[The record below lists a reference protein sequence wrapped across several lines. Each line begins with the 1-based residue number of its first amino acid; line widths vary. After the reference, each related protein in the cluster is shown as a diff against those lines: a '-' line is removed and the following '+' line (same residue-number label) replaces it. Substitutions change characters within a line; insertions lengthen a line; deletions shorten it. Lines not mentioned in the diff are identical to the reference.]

1 MSKNEEPRWFQAQYE
16 KLPYICFACGK
27 MGHSEI
33 ECPTP
38 VERDEHGK
46 LPYDVQLRAPEERRQ
61 RIQSFAGAAMESFGS
76 GSSSAFRP
84 PRQHSRPGERGSMSG
99 SRHSESFVDESKD
112 PEVQSPLKQNQRDDL
127 PGADDGGPGASRHLD
142 LHGDD
147 EGCCQHARKRKSKVA
162 SPVTQTPNLNIPI
175 GGSSALVPAGLV
187 NSRVNQLDA
196 GANSDGSSMI
206 ETLKKQKRGNNLNAR
221 SAAAAAED
229 SPPPGTMNLLSVNYR
244 GCGRPEA
251 VQELC
256 HLVEERR
263 PTVVFLMET
272 RMGEERALGLK
283 RNLGFPMPL
292 LSSQRVLVV
301 VSCCCGVRMYWLLK

>member
-1 MSKNEEPRWFQAQYE
+1 MDVDADGKASGAFLRARVAIEIDKPIRWGVLLRMSKNEEPRWFQAQYE

-61 RIQSFAGAAMESFGS
+61 RIQSFAGAAAESFGS

-127 PGADDGGPGASRHLD
+127 PGADDGGPGASRRLD

-147 EGCCQHARKRKSKVA
+147 EGCRQHARKRKSKVA
-162 SPVTQTPNLNIPI
+162 SPVTQTPDLNIPI

-196 GANSDGSSMI
+196 GADSDGSSMI
-206 ETLKKQKRGNNLNAR
+206 ETQR
-221 SAAAAAED
+221 SKSVATTLMQDRRRRLQRTAPAGHNESLECAA
-229 SPPPGTMNLLSVNYR
+229 
-244 GCGRPEA
+244 
-251 VQELC
+251 
-256 HLVEERR
+256 
-263 PTVVFLMET
+263 
-272 RMGEERALGLK
+272 
-283 RNLGFPMPL
+283 
-292 LSSQRVLVV
+292 
-301 VSCCCGVRMYWLLK
+301 

>member
-1 MSKNEEPRWFQAQYE
+1 MDEPDEGLSSHGDNWSSDEELKMDVDADGKASGAFLRARVAIEIDKPIRWGVLLRMSKNEEPRWFQAQYE

-61 RIQSFAGAAMESFGS
+61 RIQSFAGDAAESFGS

-127 PGADDGGPGASRHLD
+127 PGADDGGPGASRRLD

-147 EGCCQHARKRKSKVA
+147 EGCRQHARKRKSKVA
-162 SPVTQTPNLNIPI
+162 SPVTHTDP
-175 GGSSALVPAGLV
+175 
-187 NSRVNQLDA
+187 
-196 GANSDGSSMI
+196 
-206 ETLKKQKRGNNLNAR
+206 
-221 SAAAAAED
+221 
-229 SPPPGTMNLLSVNYR
+229 
-244 GCGRPEA
+244 
-251 VQELC
+251 
-256 HLVEERR
+256 
-263 PTVVFLMET
+263 
-272 RMGEERALGLK
+272 
-283 RNLGFPMPL
+283 
-292 LSSQRVLVV
+292 
-301 VSCCCGVRMYWLLK
+301 